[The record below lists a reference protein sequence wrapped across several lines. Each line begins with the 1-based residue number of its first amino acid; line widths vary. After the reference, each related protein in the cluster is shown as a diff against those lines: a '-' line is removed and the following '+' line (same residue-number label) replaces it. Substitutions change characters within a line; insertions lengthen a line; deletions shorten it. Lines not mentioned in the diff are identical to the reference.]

1 MTAPLDGVAVLE
13 LTSWMAAPSAGAILA
28 DLGAD
33 VIKIEPPRGDPMR
46 TISRQP
52 KLAED
57 SPLRGIDPSFQVDNR
72 GKRSIAVAVDQP
84 AGADLVRRL
93 AATRQVFLTNLLP
106 HRQERYG
113 LDPDGLFAVNPR
125 IVHATLTG
133 YGREGPEAW
142 RPGYDVT
149 AFFGRGAVTDS
160 SLEPGGVPPFPRPA
174 QGDHTTGLALVV
186 AILAGLRLVEQ
197 TGAGQVVD
205 TSLLETAAWTMATD
219 LSATLLDRRP
229 VPKRDRHHLISPLA
243 NRFCCADDRW
253 IILNMPE
260 VHWWAKVCDVLER
273 PEWVSDERFSTAQ
286 GPLRQHAGGDR
297 PPRRGVRHPY
307 RRRSGGA
314 CSTTPASSGVRRR
327 PSTSWS
333 TIPRPAPPGVFL
345 ADPRVRRASQLRD
358 RRRPGEH
365 QRHRRRPPRSG
376 AGGGRAHPVG
386 AGRGRARRRRDRR
399 AHRRGGAGG

>member
-13 LTSWMAAPSAGAILA
+13 LTSWMAAPSAGAVLA

-52 KLAED
+52 KLPED
-57 SPLRGIDPSFQVDNR
+57 SPLRGIDPSYQVDNR

-93 AATRQVFLTNLLP
+93 ASTRQVFLTNLLP
-106 HRQERYG
+106 HRQQRYG

-125 IVHATLTG
+125 LVHATLTG

-174 QGDHTTGLALVV
+174 QGDHTTGLALTV
-186 AILAGLRLVEQ
+186 AILAGLRMVEQ
-197 TGAGQVVD
+197 TGTGQIVD

-243 NRFCCADDRW
+243 NRFRGADDRW

-273 PEWVSDERFSTAQ
+273 PEWITDERFSTPKARFDNMPMVIDLLDEVFATRTAAEWGRLFDEAGLIWGPAQ
-286 GPLRQHAGGDR
+286 AIHELVDDPQARAAGVFQ
-297 PPRRGVRHPY
+297 PI
-307 RRRSGGA
+307 
-314 CSTTPASSGVRRR
+314 PASGER
-327 PSTSWS
+327 PSFETVA
-333 TIPRPAPPGVFL
+333 IPMNIRGADVGPRSQAPTV
-345 ADPRVRRASQLRD
+345 
-358 RRRPGEH
+358 GEH
-365 QRHRRRPPRSG
+365 TRAVLVE
-376 AGGGRAHPVG
+376 AGLDDGEIDALTADGVL
-386 AGRGRARRRRDRR
+386 AG
-399 AHRRGGAGG
+399 

>member
-33 VIKIEPPRGDPMR
+33 VLKIEPPRGDPMR

-52 KLAED
+52 KLADD
-57 SPLRGIDPSFQVDNR
+57 SPHKGLDPSFQVDNR
-72 GKRSIAVAVDQP
+72 GKRSIVVSVDQP

-113 LDPDGLFAVNPR
+113 LDPDGLAAVNPR
-125 IVHATLTG
+125 LVHATLTG
-133 YGREGPEAW
+133 YGREGPESW

-149 AFFGRGAVTDS
+149 AFFGRGAITDS

-186 AILAGLRLVEQ
+186 AILSGLRMVEQ
-197 TGAGQVVD
+197 TGTGQVVD
-205 TSLLETAAWTMATD
+205 TSLLATASWTMATD

-243 NRFCCADDRW
+243 NRFRCKDDRW
-253 IILNMPE
+253 IIVNMPE
-260 VHWWAKVCDVLER
+260 AHWWPRVCEVIER
-273 PEWVSDERFSTAQ
+273 PEWVTDERFATAKGRFDHMPVLIDGLDEVFVTRTLAEW
-286 GPLRQHAGGDR
+286 GPLFDAAGLIWGPAQAIHELVDDPQAR
-297 PPRRGVRHPY
+297 AAGVF
-307 RRRSGGA
+307 
-314 CSTTPASSGVRRR
+314 TDVPASDGR
-327 PSTSWS
+327 PGFETVSVPFN
-333 TIPRPAPPGVFL
+333 IAGADVGPRGPAPGIGQHTRAVLAAEGFDDAAIEALVAEGV
-345 ADPRVRRASQLRD
+345 
-358 RRRPGEH
+358 
-365 QRHRRRPPRSG
+365 
-376 AGGGRAHPVG
+376 VG
-386 AGRGRARRRRDRR
+386 A
-399 AHRRGGAGG
+399 

>member
-13 LTSWMAAPSAGAILA
+13 LTSWMAAPSAGAVLA

-93 AATRQVFLTNLLP
+93 ASTRHVFLTNLLP
-106 HRQERYG
+106 HRQQRYG

-149 AFFGRGAVTDS
+149 AFFGRGAITDS

-174 QGDHTTGLALVV
+174 QGDHTTGLALTV
-186 AILAGLRLVEQ
+186 AILAGLRQVEQ
-197 TGAGQVVD
+197 TGTGQVVD

-243 NRFCCADDRW
+243 NRFRCADDRW
-253 IILNMPE
+253 IIVNMPE
-260 VHWWAKVCDVLER
+260 VHWWAKVCAVLER
-273 PEWVSDERFSTAQ
+273 PEWVTDERFSTPKARFDNMPVVIDLLDEVFATRTATEWGRLFDDAGLIWGPAQ
-286 GPLRQHAGGDR
+286 AIHELVDDPQARA
-297 PPRRGVRHPY
+297 
-307 RRRSGGA
+307 A
-314 CSTTPASSGVRRR
+314 
-327 PSTSWS
+327 
-333 TIPRPAPPGVFL
+333 GVFL
-345 ADPRVRRASQLRD
+345 PIPESEERPSFETVAIPVNIRGADVGPRGPAPSVGQHTRAVLVEAGLD
-358 RRRPGEH
+358 EGEIDALTAD
-365 QRHRRRPPRSG
+365 G
-376 AGGGRAHPVG
+376 VLAG
-386 AGRGRARRRRDRR
+386 
-399 AHRRGGAGG
+399 